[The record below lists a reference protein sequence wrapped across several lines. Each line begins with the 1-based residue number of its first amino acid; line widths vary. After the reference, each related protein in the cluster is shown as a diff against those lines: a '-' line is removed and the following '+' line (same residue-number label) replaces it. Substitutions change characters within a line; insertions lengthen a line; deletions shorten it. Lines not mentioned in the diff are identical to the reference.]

1 MPPEEKDRAY
11 LWDMREAARKPADL
25 VLQTSEAEF
34 PAAETLRF
42 AVERL
47 VLVLGEA
54 AARVSDT
61 YRSQHPE
68 IPWSRLQRMRN
79 IVAHTYGKKAAG
91 ELYRSCR
98 QHLVPLSILLESLV
112 TAPPPDDEDRAL

>member
-1 MPPEEKDRAY
+1 MPPEERDPAF
-11 LWDMREAARKPADL
+11 LWDMREAARKLADL

-54 AARVSDT
+54 AARVSET
-61 YRSQHPE
+61 YRLQHPE
-68 IPWSRLQRMRN
+68 IPWSRLQKMRN
-79 IVAHTYGKKAAG
+79 LVAHTYGKKGAR
-91 ELYRSCR
+91 ELYRACR
-98 QHLVPLSILLESLV
+98 EHLVPLSIRLESMV
-112 TAPPPDDEDRAL
+112 VAPPQDEQDRAL